1 MRTPNC
7 ECIICKKPLYRRPFE
22 LKKVRYVACMEHRD
36 EAKRMFPITDKQN
49 EALLLGRVKGDNR
62 RTGTKHKE
70 ETKQKISLAHKR
82 FWLENPDKLAE
93 RGKKMRG
100 EKHYRWNGGSSFLNL
115 SIRQMT
121 ENRKWM
127 DAVKER
133 DGECVNCGSV
143 ENLESH
149 HIKPLV
155 EIMEEL
161 NIKSREDARK
171 HADVLWDIENGIALC
186 QKCHYG
192 EHGRVYSA
200 S

>member
-36 EAKRMFPITDKQN
+36 EAKQMFPITDKQK

-82 FWLENPDKLAE
+82 FWLENPDKLTE

-100 EKHYRWNGGSSFLNL
+100 EKHYRWSGGSSFLNL

-133 DGECVNCGSV
+133 DGECVDCGSV